1 MRVRKLR
8 QRKRETFAKIIDIYE
23 ERSELGERLETFQK
37 QITDLRA
44 TLGHKVPANVA
55 DRISAVVNQTL
66 AQDNETRKLLT
77 ASNEETSHEL
87 SKLEKTK
94 HNTMLYSTT
103 KKKGL
108 ALELD
113 SLAGVRFRFVQSFEF
128 WVLSTVPS
136 CQKLGFSPRFSQGR
150 K

>member
-1 MRVRKLR
+1 MTDKIEQEAESLIDLLTEQCSDLENLLSLAR
-8 QRKRETFAKIIDIYE
+8 QETAAAKKGNFAKIIDIYE

-77 ASNEETSHEL
+77 ASKEETSHEL
-87 SKLEKTK
+87 SKLEKTR

-113 SLAGVRFRFVQSFEF
+113 I
-128 WVLSTVPS
+128 
-136 CQKLGFSPRFSQGR
+136 
-150 K
+150 